1 MTTTD
6 PTPDIEGDAARDL
19 HARNDQGVELV
30 TPGPSGIAIPIERG
44 DSLDAFDDYIDDSP
58 LPPRKPKVM
67 TSVTKGLL
75 VGCLAVASF
84 ALGARI
90 EKSRVPATT
99 STANATAAAVA
110 ARLRAAAA
118 GGQVA
123 AAAGGAGTGAVAGT
137 GAAAGAGTGAAAGAG
152 TGAAAGFGGA
162 QAAGG
167 AGGTVGSVQL
177 VDGTNVY
184 IQDASGNVIKVTTAP
199 DLAITVSKRGTV
211 ADLKPG
217 DTITVTGAADAN
229 GNIAATAIAPAGGR
243 GTRGAGATTGG
254 QGAAGAGTA
263 TGAGQAPA
271 QPAVTTTVKK

>member
-1 MTTTD
+1 VTTTD
-6 PTPDIEGDAARDL
+6 PTPDIEGDAAGDL
-19 HARNDQGVELV
+19 HARADHGVELV
-30 TPGPSGIAIPIERG
+30 TPGQSAIVIPTERT

-67 TSVTKGLL
+67 TPVTKGLL
-75 VGCLAVASF
+75 VGCVAVASF

-90 EKSRVPATT
+90 EKGRVPATA
-99 STANATAAAVA
+99 STANATAAALA
-110 ARLRAAAA
+110 ARLRAAGA
-118 GGQVA
+118 GGVAGPAGATGTTVAGA
-123 AAAGGAGTGAVAGT
+123 AAAQ
-137 GAAAGAGTGAAAGAG
+137 GAAAAAFGG
-152 TGAAAGFGGA
+152 AAGFGAAPGGA
-162 QAAGG
+162 

-184 IQDASGNVIKVTTAP
+184 IQDTSGNVIKVSTSP

-217 DTITVTGAADAN
+217 DTITVTGTADAD

-243 GTRGAGATTGG
+243 GTRGAGAGA
-254 QGAAGAGTA
+254 GAAPT
-263 TGAGQAPA
+263 